1 MLEKLDPANIPNAA
15 LIDETCKNLEYDPTN
30 EYSVPYTWGTVCIVY
45 NTTMVDEG
53 DLSQGWGILWDE
65 KYANN
70 ILMFNNSRDAF
81 AIAGKMLGKS
91 LNPQGTADVEE
102 AAQKLKEQKGVV
114 QSYVM
119 DEVFDKMSGGEAAL
133 APYYTGDG
141 MTMMQDNPDLAIFL
155 PAEGTN
161 RFVDGMCIP
170 KGARHKEAAE
180 MFINFMCETQVA
192 LANAEYICY
201 SSPQN
206 QTPPPGSGKDP
217 PPFPR
222 PPPPPAG
229 GGVRLQRQR
238 LGVPRDAGRHAG
250 PFGLWLLAQRPPA
263 GAKAS
268 IKHLLQGCMPCKKLR
283 PGHAGAELLLRQS
296 QTFQIEGRGIFLPGA
311 AFFPAYSRS
320 SGQGARPRS
329 PRCGIRRWK
338 CGAKAPCAAPRGK
351 TGVYWLMALNR
362 KFCGPSPAR
371 KRSTASESRRAPGR
385 ARWRT
390 MTPRCKKPVRA
401 EHGRPS
407 LRQHPAQSGRGHGKI
422 IRRGGIFARKRAGN
436 VLHIRQPYIHIRRQ
450 GRTVCSVSYPPVLYT
465 TGSRR
470 PCARAS
476 SSAAVTHG
484 A

>member
-1 MLEKLDPANIPNAA
+1 
-15 LIDETCKNLEYDPTN
+15 
-30 EYSVPYTWGTVCIVY
+30 
-45 NTTMVDEG
+45 
-53 DLSQGWGILWDE
+53 
-65 KYANN
+65 
-70 ILMFNNSRDAF
+70 
-81 AIAGKMLGKS
+81 
-91 LNPQGTADVEE
+91 
-102 AAQKLKEQKGVV
+102 
-114 QSYVM
+114 
-119 DEVFDKMSGGEAAL
+119 
-133 APYYTGDG
+133 
-141 MTMMQDNPDLAIFL
+141 
-155 PAEGTN
+155 
-161 RFVDGMCIP
+161 
-170 KGARHKEAAE
+170 

-206 QTPPPGSGKDP
+206 AQVRSLLPPELAESDNV
-217 PPFPR
+217 PFGHYLALCETLVLPTDVNDAMSR
-222 PPPPPAG
+222 RGATIP
-229 GGVRLQRQR
+229 RLQRQR

-283 PGHAGAELLLRQS
+283 PGHAGGGAFFLRQS

-311 AFFPAYSRS
+311 AFFLHIAVR
-320 SGQGARPRS
+320 Q
-329 PRCGIRRWK
+329 
-338 CGAKAPCAAPRGK
+338 AKAHGLVHHGAVFVGGNAARK
-351 TGVYWLMALNR
+351 RLVLRRAVKRGVYWL

-385 ARWRT
+385 GKVAHNDAALQKARPRRT
-390 MTPRCKKPVRA
+390 R
-401 EHGRPS
+401 RPS

-450 GRTVCSVSYPPVLYT
+450 GRTVCSVCSYPPVLYT
-465 TGSRR
+465 TGRRR
-470 PCARAS
+470 PCARAL